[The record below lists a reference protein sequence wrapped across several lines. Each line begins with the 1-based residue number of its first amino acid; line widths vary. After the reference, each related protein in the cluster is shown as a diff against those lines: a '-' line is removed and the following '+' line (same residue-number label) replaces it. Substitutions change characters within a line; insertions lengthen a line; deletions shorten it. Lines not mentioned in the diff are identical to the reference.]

1 MSYGFGWAT
10 KIFFL
15 GTLAL
20 LSLPAHGIELDT
32 NQSATV
38 PDTTRNTIADAAV
51 SDTARNTIAD
61 ASVSNTTSIGF
72 TLLSNSF
79 KYRGGEIQSKI
90 AVWYPSQTSPAEFDY
105 KLGPSLVKTSCA
117 VDGKLQSGS
126 FPIIFYSHGA
136 TGAGTSSFFICERLA
151 KAGYIVAAPDFPD
164 EVVAARIQ
172 QPVDFNTEMSL
183 KTYRYIYWLRH
194 YALNK
199 AAKEGRELYSTRPQ
213 QLRQTIQILLK
224 ADRDS
229 SSPFFEHIDEERIGL
244 MGHSFGAWTSTMVS
258 GADGEDVVP
267 HLKAVVA
274 LSGPVNSKVYRVSS
288 KNDLR
293 RVKVPIL
300 FEYGEQETAD
310 GRGSDKEWLYDKA
323 NEPKVLFCI
332 KDANHLS
339 FSGGIK
345 GEYKTTTEY
354 LEKDGARK
362 TIADSTVD
370 FFDAFIKGDEF
381 ARNRLLKPDAGV
393 SRSFQNL

>member
-1 MSYGFGWAT
+1 MRNGLRWTRKLFL
-10 KIFFL
+10 L

-20 LSLPAHGIELDT
+20 SSLPAHGIEADT
-32 NQSATV
+32 INSASASG
-38 PDTTRNTIADAAV
+38 TTRDTIV
-51 SDTARNTIAD
+51 D
-61 ASVSNTTSIGF
+61 ASISSTSSIGF
-72 TLLSNSF
+72 TLLSDSF
-79 KYRGGEIQSKI
+79 KYRGGVIQSKI
-90 AVWYPSQTSPAEFDY
+90 AVWYPSQTSPSAFDY
-105 KLGPSLVKTSCA
+105 KLGPSLVKTNCA

-136 TGAGTSSFFICERLA
+136 TGAGTSSFFICEGLA

-172 QPVDFNTEMSL
+172 QPIDFDTEMSL

-199 AAKEGRELYSTRPQ
+199 AAKEGRDLYSTRPQ
-213 QLRQTIQILLK
+213 QLRQTIQVLLN

-229 SSPFFEHIDEERIGL
+229 NSPFFEHIDETRLGL
-244 MGHSFGAWTSTMVS
+244 VGHSFGAWTSTLVA
-258 GADGEDVVP
+258 GADSEGALSN
-267 HLKAVVA
+267 LKAIAA
-274 LSGPVNSKVYRVSS
+274 LSGPVNSKVYSVLS

-300 FEYGEQETAD
+300 FEYGERETAD
-310 GRGSDKEWLYDKA
+310 GRGNDKKWLYDKA

-345 GEYKTTTEY
+345 GEFKNAKDY
-354 LEKDGARK
+354 LELDSARK
-362 TIADSTVD
+362 TITETTVD
-370 FFDAFIKGDEF
+370 FFDAFLKGDE
-381 ARNRLLKPDAGV
+381 AALNRLRKPDAGV
-393 SRSFQNL
+393 SSFNRKI